1 MDLPLSS
8 INKSILT
15 AGTPVSSPL
24 WLLVSFSR
32 RNLKRGLIVAY
43 LKVGGLKVELMFN
56 KNVIKLGNNK
66 EYIKKAADVIIILYI
81 K

>member
-1 MDLPLSS
+1 
-8 INKSILT
+8 
-15 AGTPVSSPL
+15 
-24 WLLVSFSR
+24 
-32 RNLKRGLIVAY
+32 
-43 LKVGGLKVELMFN
+43 MFN